1 MAMSTSTAGIG
12 GILPDQ
18 YGPVIIQPVQR
29 ESVAMQAA
37 TVMATGNHTLN
48 IPLVLED
55 AGAAWVAEGA
65 EISPDDA
72 VFGETSV
79 TPSKVAGLTI
89 MTRELAEDSTP
100 SAVQSVGNGL
110 ARSIADQVDR
120 AFFGALAAPAPS
132 GLEAVT
138 GLTTITGP
146 TAWADLDPFAAAI
159 AAADGHGAVVT
170 SFVAHPDDA
179 LALAQLKEATG
190 SNKPL
195 LGSDPTTPTRRVLQ
209 GVPLL
214 TSPRV
219 TAGTVWALP
228 SDRVIVVRRQ
238 DVDLQLSTDA
248 YFTSDR
254 VAVRAVMRVGFAFPH
269 PAAIVRVQLD
279 ETP

>member
-1 MAMSTSTAGIG
+1 MSTSTAGIG

-18 YGPVIIQPVQR
+18 YGPIIIQPVQR

-37 TVMATGNHTLN
+37 TVMSTARHTLQ

-65 EISPDDA
+65 EITPDDA
-72 VFGETSV
+72 TFGETSV
-79 TPSKVAGLTI
+79 TPSKVAGLTV

-120 AFFGALAAPAPS
+120 AFFGALSAPAPS

-138 GLTTITGP
+138 GLTEISAGP
-146 TAWADLDPFAAAI
+146 QWSTLDPFAAAI

-170 SFVAHPDDA
+170 SFVANPADA
-179 LALAQLKEATG
+179 LLLAQLKESTG
-190 SNKPL
+190 SNRPL
-195 LGSDPTTPTRRVLQ
+195 LGSDPTAPTRRVLQ

-219 TAGTVWALP
+219 TEGTIWALP
-228 SDRVIVVRRQ
+228 KDRTIVVRRQ
-238 DVDLQLSTDA
+238 DVSLELSRDA

-269 PAAIVRVQLD
+269 PAAIVRVQLA
-279 ETP
+279 EAP